1 MYKSTVEVL
10 DNIPF
15 NLKHEQVIARLWL
28 RQKSGQ
34 VENMVEELIG
44 QVQPVV
50 RPKAIYRVSWVDSKT
65 PDGVEID
72 GAKFTSRVLRANM
85 DKVERV
91 FPYIATCG
99 VELEKIRIPDADVLK
114 TYCLDVIKLLALGTA
129 IAFMS
134 ETVKKKYALGQT
146 SHMNPGSLEDWPLTQ
161 QKQLFSLFEN
171 AEQKIGVR
179 LTESLV
185 MYPLKS
191 SSGIYFTS
199 EIRFES
205 CQLCPREK
213 CIGRRATYSAELA
226 GKYLGK

>member
-1 MYKSTVEVL
+1 MDKSTVEVL
-10 DNIPF
+10 NYIPF
-15 NLKHEQVIARLWL
+15 NLKREQVMARLRL
-28 RQKSGQ
+28 RQKSEQ
-34 VENMVEELIG
+34 VESMVDGLIG

-50 RPKAIYRVSWVDSKT
+50 RPKAIYRVSWVDNKT
-65 PDGVEID
+65 PEGVEID
-72 GAKFTSRVLRANM
+72 GVKFTSRVLRANL

-91 FPYIATCG
+91 FPYVATCG
-99 VELEKIRIPDADVLK
+99 TELEEIRIPAGDVLK

-134 ETVKKKYALGQT
+134 EAVKKRYALGQT

-161 QKQLFSLFEN
+161 QKQLFSLFDHVEG
-171 AEQKIGVR
+171 KIGVR

-191 SSGIYFTS
+191 TSGIYFTS

-213 CIGRRATYSAELA
+213 CIGRRAPYSPELA
-226 GKYLGK
+226 EKYLGR

>member
-1 MYKSTVEVL
+1 MDKRTEEVL

-15 NLKHEQVIARLWL
+15 NLKREQVMARLRL
-28 RQKSGQ
+28 RQRSEQ
-34 VENMVEELIG
+34 AESTVDDLIR

-50 RPKAIYRVSWVDSKT
+50 RPKAIYRVSWVDNKT
-65 PDGVEID
+65 PEGVAVDGV
-72 GAKFTSRVLRANM
+72 KFTSRVLRANLN
-85 DKVERV
+85 KVERV

-99 VELEKIRIPDADVLK
+99 TELEEIKIPAADVLK

-134 ETVKKKYALGQT
+134 EVVKKKYALGQT

-161 QKQLFSLFEN
+161 QKQLFSLFDNVEG
-171 AEQKIGVR
+171 KIGVR
-179 LTESLV
+179 LTERLV

-191 SSGIYFTS
+191 TSGIYFTS

-205 CQLCPREK
+205 CQLCPRDK
-213 CIGRRATYSAELA
+213 CIGRRAPYSPELA
-226 GKYLGK
+226 KKYLGK